1 MRNLCN
7 FTFSRCHNVS
17 SLRWATC
24 TFYYVLTPTAPTRDW
39 HCIVQKNSPIM
50 EIEVYRGWR
59 EDDFCRLSHV
69 PQVCQYHDADIYKR
83 SVGYSCGYY
92 RWFVFWFLVI
102 LIRRFL
108 RIYDFICLVKI
119 FREFYRISVAH
130 LFFSLFF
137 VRRVQK
143 KELKKK

>member
-7 FTFSRCHNVS
+7 FTLSRCHNVS

-24 TFYYVLTPTAPTRDW
+24 TFYYVLTPTAPTLDW
-39 HCIVQKNSPIM
+39 HRAEKFST
-50 EIEVYRGWR
+50 YRNRSYRSWR
-59 EDDFCRLSHV
+59 EGDFCRLSHV
-69 PQVCQYHDADIYKR
+69 PQVCQYHVADIYKR

-92 RWFVFWFLVI
+92 RLFVFWFLVI

-108 RIYDFICLVKI
+108 RIYYFICLVKI

-130 LFFSLFF
+130 LFFQFFF